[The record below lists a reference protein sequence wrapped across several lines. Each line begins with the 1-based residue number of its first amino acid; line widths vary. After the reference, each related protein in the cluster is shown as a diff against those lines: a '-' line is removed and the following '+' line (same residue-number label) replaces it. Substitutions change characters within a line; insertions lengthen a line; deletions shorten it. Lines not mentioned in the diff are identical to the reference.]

1 MKRKVL
7 FICNENSCRSQMA
20 EGLLR
25 TLGGERFEAYS
36 AGTDPG
42 AVVNPVAVA
51 VMSELGIDIARQQPK
66 PVRPFLGRPVNYAI
80 TVCDPVVE
88 RCPIFPGMVQRLTW
102 TFPDPGKAEGTPQ
115 EQLAMFRR
123 VRDDIAAQIRRFLE
137 DIPFGDVL
145 SVRARFTARPR

>member
-25 TLGGERFEAYS
+25 ARAADRFDAYS

-42 AVVNPVAVA
+42 AIVNPLAVE
-51 VMSELGIDIARQQPK
+51 VMSEIGIDISGQQPK
-66 PVRPFLGRPVNYAI
+66 AVRPFLGQPINYAI
-80 TVCDPVVE
+80 TVCDPIVE

-102 TFPDPGKAEGTPQ
+102 IFPDPAKTDGTHDDR
-115 EQLAMFRR
+115 LATFRR
-123 VRDDIAAQIRRFLE
+123 VRDDIAAHIRRFVE
-137 DIPFGDVL
+137 DN
-145 SVRARFTARPR
+145 T